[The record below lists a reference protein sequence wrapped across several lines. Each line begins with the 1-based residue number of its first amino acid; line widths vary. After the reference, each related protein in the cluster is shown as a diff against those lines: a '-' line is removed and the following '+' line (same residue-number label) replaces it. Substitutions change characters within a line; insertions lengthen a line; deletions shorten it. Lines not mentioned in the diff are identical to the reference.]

1 MTHIVLC
8 QQYCDAHRG
17 FNVLLYRI
25 FLEKQHYVS
34 NIFISS
40 VTYHYISTRST
51 ITNIMLCMK
60 YEHRSH
66 VICVVVHW
74 PSNGFVYLMHTL
86 QTHLH

>member
-1 MTHIVLC
+1 MQYEIPHIDELCIVNMTHIVLC

-40 VTYHYISTRST
+40 VTYHHISTRST

-60 YEHRSH
+60 
-66 VICVVVHW
+66 I
-74 PSNGFVYLMHTL
+74 
-86 QTHLH
+86 